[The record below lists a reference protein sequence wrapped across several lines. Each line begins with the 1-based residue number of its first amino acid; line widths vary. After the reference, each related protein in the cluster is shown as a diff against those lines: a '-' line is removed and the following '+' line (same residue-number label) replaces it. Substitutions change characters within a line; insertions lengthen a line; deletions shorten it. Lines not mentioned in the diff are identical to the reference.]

1 MRPSGSTVADLQHA
15 LVAHEVVL
23 LLETDGDS
31 GLPTHEAR
39 ERLAR
44 FGPNELPP
52 PAVAGPLVRLARQVH
67 HPLVYVLLVA
77 GAITLIL
84 GNVVDAGV
92 IFGVVVV
99 NAVVGF
105 IQEPKAEVALD
116 ALRSLVQTEAR
127 VRRDGPADDPRG
139 GAVRGDVVLVEAGD
153 KIPADLR
160 LVEVAE
166 LRVDESALT
175 APRKHGGPQMGTGT
189 KGTYCPSFGQKYE
202 RRVRK

>member
-52 PAVAGPLVRLARQVH
+52 PVVAGPLVRLARQVH

-127 VRRDGPADDPRG
+127 VRRDGH
-139 GAVRGDVVLVEAGD
+139 LQT
-153 KIPADLR
+153 IPS
-160 LVEVAE
+160 AE
-166 LRVDESALT
+166 LSA
-175 APRKHGGPQMGTGT
+175 GTSCLSRRATRSLPTFGSWRS
-189 KGTYCPSFGQKYE
+189 PSCGWTS
-202 RRVRK
+202 RP